1 MDGLA
6 STSSLA
12 TVNLSLFSPAISS
25 RTGATIL
32 HGPHQVAQKS
42 TTTVLLLL
50 STSDSNEFS
59 VTSTVLAPI
68 RAPFRKSCGSHAVFE
83 LAAAISRR
91 FRPARRPPDAR
102 PTSARQRLRPN
113 NPTPRR

>member
-12 TVNLSLFSPAISS
+12 IVNLSLFSPAISS

-32 HGPHQVAQKS
+32 HGPHQLAQKS

-50 STSDSNEFS
+50 RTSASNEVS

-68 RAPFRKSCGSHAVFE
+68 FRSLLLQSC
-83 LAAAISRR
+83 
-91 FRPARRPPDAR
+91 PARRRRRRFGHRGQPPLA
-102 PTSARQRLRPN
+102 TSSARTGCSANQPDPAAVMACR
-113 NPTPRR
+113 